1 MPGKSEGLKSLYM
14 LKVCSS
20 KTTKDF
26 TIMETLETIN
36 MISLLH
42 SHSLSL
48 NKRGENPITREV
60 MFYSRQ

>member
-14 LKVCSS
+14 LEVCLS
-20 KTTKDF
+20 KIHKDF
-26 TIMETLETIN
+26 TALMTIN

-48 NKRGENPITREV
+48 NKRDET
-60 MFYSRQ
+60 Q

>member
-26 TIMETLETIN
+26 TIMETLEITN

-48 NKRGENPITREV
+48 NKRGKT
-60 MFYSRQ
+60 Q